1 MSTSSSSQLFRSL
14 TSDIRHFFRN
24 PGLVGVTSV
33 LVLLLLVFIV
43 FPIGGVLLKSFTV
56 TFPTVTI
63 ISENKLSDQAEA
75 ESKVTQTILTT
86 LASVEGIEEMRPET
100 EGKRS
105 VIVLRFRKNWDD
117 MRGLNDAKR
126 ALKKEEE
133 KLAPYVEKINFKLGQ
148 ETIKSLGTYIDF
160 FSKKYYWVA
169 LRNSILLAIVTTIL
183 VVCIAFCFAYLRLK
197 GPDCVRGPLRLLG
210 LLPLIAPPFIFAL
223 SLIGIVGLPGY

>member
-1 MSTSSSSQLFRSL
+1 
-14 TSDIRHFFRN
+14 
-24 PGLVGVTSV
+24 
-33 LVLLLLVFIV
+33 VFIV

-63 ISENKLSDQAEA
+63 ISENKLSDQTEA

-86 LASVEGIEEMRPET
+86 LAPAERIEEMRPET

-105 VIVLRFRKNWDD
+105 VVVLRFRKNWDD

-148 ETIKSLGTYIDF
+148 ETINSFGTYVDF
-160 FSKKYYWVA
+160 FSKRYYWRPLETV
-169 LRNSILLAIVTTIL
+169 SSW
-183 VVCIAFCFAYLRLK
+183 RL
-197 GPDCVRGPLRLLG
+197 
-210 LLPLIAPPFIFAL
+210 
-223 SLIGIVGLPGY
+223 